1 MISNPKARLRD
12 VWKDFVLVVAIP
24 LLVVIAVVVVASQFV
39 NPAPPRRIT
48 ISTSTAEGGY
58 HFFAGEYQKILAR
71 DGITLELRTSA
82 GATENLARLSKPD
95 SGVDL
100 GFVQDGLAA
109 ASDHPDLVSLGSLY
123 YEPVWVFHRQRRELS
138 RFGELKGLRIATG
151 SEGSGTRT
159 LALELLSASG
169 ISDKNARLVPLGADA
184 AAKALSAGQVDVA
197 FFVGAPGVSII
208 QRLLRDPGVRV
219 MSLSQA
225 EALTRR
231 FPYLHHLVLPEGA
244 IDMVKN
250 VPVRDLDLVAPTA
263 TLVARD
269 SLHPALMYLLLQAAS
284 EVHGPAR
291 LLSRKNEFPSDRDS
305 GLPLAEQAQRY
316 YKSGPPFL
324 IRVLPFWLATFLDRM
339 LILIIPL
346 IAVLMPFSRVVP
358 GLYGWRFRSRV
369 FRWYGELN
377 TLEAQVRSD
386 AGPEARARSLE
397 KLDWIEGEV
406 KRIRLPLAFVQ
417 HRYILLEHV
426 DLVRRRLQGEQAPS
440 ASVRAETDAP
450 TRVHAR

>member
-1 MISNPKARLRD
+1 MVTNPKSRYRE
-12 VWKDFVLVVAIP
+12 VWKDFVLVVAVP
-24 LLVVIAVVVVASQFV
+24 LLVVIAVVLVAIQFV
-39 NPAPPRRIT
+39 NPAPPRHIT
-48 ISTSTAEGGY
+48 ISTSTAEGAY
-58 HFFAGEYQKILAR
+58 HFFAGEYRKILAR

-82 GATENLARLSKPD
+82 GSAENLARLSRPD

-109 ASDHPDLVSLGSLY
+109 PSDYPELVSLGSLY

-138 RFGELKGLRIATG
+138 RFSELKGLRIATG
-151 SEGSGTRT
+151 GEGSGTRA
-159 LALELLSASG
+159 LALELLLASG
-169 ISDKNARLVPLGADA
+169 ISDRNARLAALGTDA
-184 AAKALSAGQVDVA
+184 AARALSAGEVDVA
-197 FFVGAPGVSII
+197 FFVGAPGVPVI

-219 MSLSQA
+219 MSFGQA

-244 IDMVKN
+244 IDLVKN
-250 VPVRDLDLVAPTA
+250 VPARDLDLVAPTA

-269 SLHPALMYLLLQAAS
+269 SLHPALMYLLLQAAT
-284 EVHGPAR
+284 ELHAPAR

-324 IRVLPFWLATFLDRM
+324 IRVLPFWLAAFLDRM

-369 FRWYGELN
+369 YRWYRDLGA
-377 TLEAQVRSD
+377 LEAEIRGG
-386 AGPEARARSLE
+386 ATPEARARCLE
-397 KLDWIEGEV
+397 KLEWIEGQVE
-406 KRIRLPLAFVQ
+406 RIRLPLAFVQ

-426 DLVRRRLQGEQAPS
+426 ELVRRHLRSQQAPGAS
-440 ASVRAETDAP
+440 ARAEAASAA
-450 TRVHAR
+450 ARAR

>member
-1 MISNPKARLRD
+1 VITNPKGRHREA
-12 VWKDFVLVVAIP
+12 WKDFVLVVAVP
-24 LLVVIAVVVVASQFV
+24 LLVVIAVVVVAIQFV
-39 NPAPPRRIT
+39 NPAPPRHIT
-48 ISTSTAEGGY
+48 ISTSAAEGGY
-58 HFFAGEYQKILAR
+58 HFFAGQYQRILAR

-82 GATENLARLSKPD
+82 GSAENLARLSKPD

-100 GFVQDGLAA
+100 ALVQDGVAA
-109 ASDHPDLVSLGSLY
+109 ASDYPDLVSLGSLY
-123 YEPVWVFHRQRRELS
+123 YEPMWVFHRTRRELS

-151 SEGSGTRT
+151 GEGSGTRA

-169 ISDKNARLVPLGADA
+169 ISDNNARLVALGPDA
-184 AAKALSAGQVDVA
+184 AARALSAGEVDVA
-197 FFVGAPGVSII
+197 FFVGSPSVPII

-219 MSLSQA
+219 MSFGQA

-231 FPYLHHLVLPEGA
+231 LPYLHHLVLPEGA
-244 IDMVKN
+244 IDMVRN
-250 VPVRDLDLVAPTA
+250 IPARDLDLVAPTA

-269 SLHPALMYLLLQAAS
+269 SLHPALMYLLLQAAT
-284 EVHGPAR
+284 EVHSPAR

-346 IAVLMPFSRVVP
+346 IAVLMPFSRVLP

-369 FRWYGELN
+369 FRWYGQLGA
-377 TLEAQVRSD
+377 LEAEIRGG
-386 AGPEARARSLE
+386 AGPEARARCLE

-406 KRIRLPLAFVQ
+406 ERIRLPLAFVQ

-426 DLVRRRLQGEQAPS
+426 DLVRRRLRGEQAPG
-440 ASVRAETDAP
+440 ASVRAGTEAP
-450 TRVHAR
+450 TRVRAR

>member
-1 MISNPKARLRD
+1 MISNPKARFPD
-12 VWKDFVLVVAIP
+12 VWRDFVVVVAVP
-24 LLVVIAVVVVASQFV
+24 LLVVIAVVVVAIQFV
-39 NPAPPRRIT
+39 NPAPPRRIA
-48 ISTSTAEGGY
+48 ISTSAAEGGY

-82 GATENLARLSKPD
+82 GSAENLARLSNPD

-100 GFVQDGLAA
+100 GLVQDGLAT
-109 ASDHPDLVSLGSLY
+109 ASDYPGLVSLGSLY

-138 RFGELKGLRIATG
+138 HLGELKGLRIATG
-151 SEGSGTRT
+151 GEGSGTRA
-159 LALELLSASG
+159 LALELLSANG
-169 ISDKNARLVPLGADA
+169 ISDENGRLVTLGTDA
-184 AAKALSAGQVDVA
+184 AAKALSAGEVDVA
-197 FFVGAPGVSII
+197 FFVGAPGVPVI

-219 MSLSQA
+219 MSLAQA

-250 VPVRDLDLVAPTA
+250 VPARDLDLVAPTA

-269 SLHPALMYLLLQAAS
+269 SLHPALMYLLLQAAT
-284 EVHGPAR
+284 EVHSSAR

-346 IAVLMPFSRVVP
+346 IAVLMPFSRVLP

-369 FRWYGELN
+369 FRWYGQLGA
-377 TLEAQVRSD
+377 LEAEIRGG
-386 AGPEARARSLE
+386 AGPEARARCLE

-406 KRIRLPLAFVQ
+406 ERIRLPLAFVQ

-426 DLVRRRLQGEQAPS
+426 DLVRRRLRGEQAPG
-440 ASVRAETDAP
+440 ASVRAGTQAP
-450 TRVHAR
+450 TRVRAR